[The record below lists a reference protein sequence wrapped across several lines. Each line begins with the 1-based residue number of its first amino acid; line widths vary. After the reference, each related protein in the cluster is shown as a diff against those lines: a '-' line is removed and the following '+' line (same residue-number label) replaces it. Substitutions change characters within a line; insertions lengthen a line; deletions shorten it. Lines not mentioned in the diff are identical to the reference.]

1 MKKIMLVFI
10 SIIVFVAFFQIS
22 LGWDQDKVFD
32 GSLENAGINYRE
44 DEVIDIFTPYLLDSD
59 NGKAEVRFIINSN
72 QVIKIDMY
80 MWKGG
85 IQNTTRVHVDPNST
99 KYKRL
104 ISKIMK
110 IIVRNSNNRNF
121 NFDFPY

>member
-32 GSLENAGINYRE
+32 GPLENAGINYRE
-44 DEVIDIFTPYLLDSD
+44 DEVIDILTPYLLNSD

-80 MWKGG
+80 MWEGG

-104 ISKIMK
+104 ISKIME
-110 IIVRNSNNRNF
+110 IIVKNSNNRNF
-121 NFDFPY
+121 